1 MVATP
6 GCIARSGANG
16 IFAGRIKD
24 LFTRACANRG
34 MSDDL
39 SPGHAAAFPDAGLH
53 ARAVQA
59 AIEAMGGTVLMARAL
74 VESGRRVDLEG
85 LDRDATALCAAVL
98 GLAGDQ
104 GRLLRPALE
113 GLLRQVDGLLAEVA
127 RN

>member
-1 MVATP
+1 M
-6 GCIARSGANG
+6 
-16 IFAGRIKD
+16 
-24 LFTRACANRG
+24 
-34 MSDDL
+34 
-39 SPGHAAAFPDAGLH
+39 HALHDQGLH

-98 GLAGDQ
+98 GLSGGQ

-113 GLLRQVDGLLAEVA
+113 QLLRQVDALLAEVA